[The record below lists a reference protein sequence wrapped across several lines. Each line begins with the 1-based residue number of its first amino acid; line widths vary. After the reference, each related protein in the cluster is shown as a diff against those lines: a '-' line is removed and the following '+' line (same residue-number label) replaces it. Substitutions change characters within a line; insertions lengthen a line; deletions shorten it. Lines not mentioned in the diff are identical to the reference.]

1 MEPEIEVAALDV
13 AVLDEIET
21 ELADVEHALQRLED
35 GTYATCE
42 RCSGVIDA
50 ARLEQFPVARWCAA
64 CD

>member
-1 MEPEIEVAALDV
+1 MESEIDVVDV
-13 AVLDEIET
+13 AVLEEIET

-50 ARLEQFPVARWCAA
+50 ARREQFPVSRRCGA